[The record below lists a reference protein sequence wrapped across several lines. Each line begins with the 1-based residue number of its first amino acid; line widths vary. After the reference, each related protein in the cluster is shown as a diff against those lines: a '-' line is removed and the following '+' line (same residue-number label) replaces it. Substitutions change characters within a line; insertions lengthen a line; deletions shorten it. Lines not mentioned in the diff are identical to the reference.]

1 MLTTLVPTV
10 FYADVAVGLDLF
22 VDGLGLTVVH
32 RDDDLVVVARDGI
45 KLCLAEDAELAA
57 GERPEL
63 GVETDDLDA
72 VYADVAARRPDLLHP
87 NLDRPTMR
95 EWGAREVALL
105 DETTVCVVLRE
116 WPTP

>member
-1 MLTTLVPTV
+1 MSAGAVLTTLVPTV
-10 FYADVAVGLDLF
+10 F
-22 VDGLGLTVVH
+22 H
-32 RDDDLVVVARDGI
+32 
-45 KLCLAEDAELAA
+45 
-57 GERPEL
+57 
-63 GVETDDLDA
+63 
-72 VYADVAARRPDLLHP
+72 ADVAARRPDLLHP

>member
-10 FYADVAVGLDLF
+10 FYADVSVGLDLF
-22 VDGLGLTVVH
+22 VDGLGLTAVH

-45 KLCLAEDAELAA
+45 KLCLVEDAELAA

-63 GVETDDLDA
+63 GVETDDLDE
-72 VYADVAARRPDLLHP
+72 VYADVAQRRPDLLHP

-105 DETTVCVVLRE
+105 DATTVCVVLRE
-116 WPTP
+116 WPAP